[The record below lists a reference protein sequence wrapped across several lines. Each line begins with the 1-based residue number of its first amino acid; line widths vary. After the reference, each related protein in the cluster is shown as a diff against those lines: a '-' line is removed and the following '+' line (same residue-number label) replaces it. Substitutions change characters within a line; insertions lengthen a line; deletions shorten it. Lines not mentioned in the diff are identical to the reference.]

1 MRLYVGTSG
10 FSYDQWKGP
19 FYPEDLPSSNMLAHY
34 ATQLST
40 VEINNTFYR
49 MPTSKTVLGWGEQVP
64 DSFRF
69 ALKAPQRITHRKGFE
84 ESQDAVSFFFKSA
97 SELGAKLGPVLFQF
111 PPWLKKDSAKLKT
124 FLSALPRERRVAME
138 FRHASWFDD
147 ETSAALKEAQVA
159 LVLSETD
166 EASPSLV
173 VTAPFG
179 YLRLRKTAYA
189 DGELK
194 SWAERITSQPWDE
207 AYVFFKHEDE
217 GKGPA
222 YAKDFIAACGH
233 A

>member
-1 MRLYVGTSG
+1 VRLYVGTSG

-19 FYPEDLPSSNMLAHY
+19 FYPEDLPSSKMLAYY

-64 DSFRF
+64 DTFRF
-69 ALKAPQRITHRKGFE
+69 TLKAPQRITHRKAFD
-84 ESQDAVSFFFKSA
+84 ESQDSLSFFFKSA

-111 PPWLKKDSAKLKT
+111 PPWLKKDLAKLKT
-124 FLSALPRERRVAME
+124 FLAALPKGGRVAME
-138 FRHASWFDD
+138 FRNASWFDD
-147 ETSAALKEAQVA
+147 ETYAALKDAGIA

-166 EASPSLV
+166 EESPNLV
-173 VTAPFG
+173 VTGPWG

-194 SWAERITSQPWDE
+194 GWAERIAAQPWEE
-207 AYVFFKHEDE
+207 AYVYFKHEDE

-222 YAKDFIAACGH
+222 FARTFLSSLAH
-233 A
+233 